1 MVERARVTNPTVI
14 DHVTCLGCGCACDD
28 IGVVVRDGRIVDTR
42 NTCQLG
48 LSWFGD
54 GQVTTAC
61 RAGDRDVALREA
73 IRLAATS
80 LHEAQ
85 RPLVYLT
92 TALSCESQRA
102 AVAVAD
108 VAGAR
113 LDSITSATVAEFVLA
128 GQERGWA
135 SATFGEVRNRA
146 DVVVFW
152 GVDIEGRYPRFP
164 SRYAPGPVGTH
175 VPHGRASRTVIAV
188 DVGDARATADAD
200 EHVAVAPADELATLT
215 AIESLV
221 RSPAAAS
228 PHSEPTG
235 ASWVTAR
242 EILPRL
248 LAARYLAIVYD
259 AEPDDRASRTP
270 ARFHALA
277 SLAQSLNQRTRC
289 AGIALRAGGNRPG
302 ADSVLVAQTGY
313 PFAVDFARGHPRYDP
328 HSASALALLRR
339 ADADVVLIVG
349 DPSLVPRDIAQAL
362 ADVRCV
368 LIGPGAS
375 GSPLGASRVVI
386 DTGIDGVHVGGTALR
401 ADDVPVPLR
410 RSGPGP
416 PSAAAVV
423 TAVATAVLQLQR
435 GA

>member
-1 MVERARVTNPTVI
+1 
-14 DHVTCLGCGCACDD
+14 
-28 IGVVVRDGRIVDTR
+28 
-42 NTCQLG
+42 
-48 LSWFGD
+48 
-54 GQVTTAC
+54 
-61 RAGDRDVALREA
+61 
-73 IRLAATS
+73 
-80 LHEAQ
+80 
-85 RPLVYLT
+85 
-92 TALSCESQRA
+92 
-102 AVAVAD
+102 
-108 VAGAR
+108 
-113 LDSITSATVAEFVLA
+113 
-128 GQERGWA
+128 
-135 SATFGEVRNRA
+135 
-146 DVVVFW
+146 
-152 GVDIEGRYPRFP
+152 
-164 SRYAPGPVGTH
+164 
-175 VPHGRASRTVIAV
+175 
-188 DVGDARATADAD
+188 
-200 EHVAVAPADELATLT
+200 
-215 AIESLV
+215 
-221 RSPAAAS
+221 
-228 PHSEPTG
+228 
-235 ASWVTAR
+235 
-242 EILPRL
+242 LPRL

-410 RSGPGP
+410 MSVPGP